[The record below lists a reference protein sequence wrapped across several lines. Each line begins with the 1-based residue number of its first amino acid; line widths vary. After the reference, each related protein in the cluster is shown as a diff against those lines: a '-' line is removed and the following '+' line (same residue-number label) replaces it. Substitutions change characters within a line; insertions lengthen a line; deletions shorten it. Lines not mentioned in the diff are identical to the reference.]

1 MSRTEWSNRLSWLR
15 RKGAAFI
22 FLVAFVAVAVWGSI
36 QHKNSMFLRNQLENG
51 YQRLFY
57 NLVSSVENID
67 VLIAKGLVS
76 TSPPQSILLFT
87 QTWREAFAAQEK
99 LNQLPIEHVL
109 VARTAKFLTQVG
121 DFSYTV
127 AKQIA
132 DGKDMTSEQRAT
144 LRTLQNEADYLTRE
158 LHNLHSQIK
167 ENKFAWGEITQEGA
181 AKFRE
186 VSPDLAEVSFR
197 EIDSHMQGLP
207 VLIYDGPFSD
217 HMDLLAPRSVEGPE
231 ISSEEAVKRAQEK
244 ADLIPGLKYTAAAV
258 ASGEGR
264 IPFYRVHLIPA
275 GGSGPDD
282 ITVDISRK
290 GGYFISLVNAR
301 PLGDPVLTREQ
312 ALEKAAAYIK
322 EKGFPAL
329 IPTFTQLSE
338 GAAIISFVGVQDGVV
353 LYPDQVKIKVALDN
367 GQVIGVENSDYL
379 ISHYDRKFPA
389 PRITADWV
397 REKAS
402 ATLKVEN
409 VQLALI
415 PLNSKREVFCYE
427 ARGTLNNEDYFV
439 YFNAET
445 GAQEM
450 ILKVIKTDQGA
461 LVL

>member
-1 MSRTEWSNRLSWLR
+1 MVKAGLGDWLKK
-15 RKGAAFI
+15 KGSI
-22 FLVAFVAVAVWGSI
+22 FFLLAGLVAVAVWGVT
-36 QHKNSMFLRNQLENG
+36 QHKNSIVLRNQLENG
-51 YQRLFY
+51 YQQLFY
-57 NLVSSVENID
+57 SLVSSVENID

-76 TSPPQSILLFT
+76 TSPPQSILLFS
-87 QTWREAFAAQEK
+87 QTWREAFSAQEK

-121 DFSYTV
+121 DFSYAV

-132 DGKDMTSEQRAT
+132 DGQDITPEQRAT
-144 LRTLQNEADYLTRE
+144 LRSLQSEADYLTRE
-158 LHNLHSQIK
+158 LHGLRNQIK
-167 ENKFAWGEITQEGA
+167 ENKFAWGEITREGA

-217 HMDLLAPRSVEGPE
+217 HMDRLTPRSLGGPE
-231 ISSEEAVKRAQEK
+231 IGPEEAVKRAQEM
-244 ADLIPGLKYTAAAV
+244 ADLIPGLHYTASAAGT
-258 ASGEGR
+258 GEGK
-264 IPFYRVHLIPA
+264 IPFHRVYLVPT

-282 ITVDISRK
+282 ITVDISRQ
-290 GGYFISLVNAR
+290 GGLLISLVNAR
-301 PLGDPVLTREQ
+301 PLGEAALTKEQ
-312 ALEKAAAYIK
+312 ALEKAVAYVK
-322 EKGFPAL
+322 QKGFPSL

-338 GAAIISFVGVQDGVV
+338 GAAIISFAGFQDGVI

-367 GQVIGVENSDYL
+367 GQVIGVENTDYL
-379 ISHYDRKFPA
+379 MSHYDRKFPA

-397 REKAS
+397 RKKAS
-402 ATLKVEN
+402 STLKVEN

-427 ARGTLNNEDYFV
+427 ARGTFNEEDYFI
-439 YFNAET
+439 YFNALT

-450 ILKVIKTDQGA
+450 ILKVIKTEQGP
-461 LVL
+461 LTL